1 MTIADLINRYGI
13 GIDTPHRPAIYGRS
27 MVPVAYTLRCQ
38 GRELKGEMHAD
49 GTLTCEEVLTSLFL
63 MADAGQEI
71 GALNKQARSSER
83 GLKRLLGGLYEEF
96 HTAYAQDKRYKKRE
110 R

>member
-1 MTIADLINRYGI
+1 MTIADLIKRYGI
-13 GIDTPHRPAIYGRS
+13 EIDTPFRPAVYGPS
-27 MVPVAYTLRCQ
+27 MVPVRYKLRCQ
-38 GRELKGEMHAD
+38 SRELAGEMHAD
-49 GTLTCEEVLTSLFL
+49 GTLTCEEVLSSLFL

-83 GLKRLLGGLYEEF
+83 GLKRLLAGLYEEF
-96 HTAYAQDKRYKKRE
+96 HTAYAQDKRYQKRG